1 LASKSGSL
9 GSASKQTAFDSGFCV
24 DIDAQ
29 HKCAQICS
37 NRIHNRGESALTV
50 LESFVKMQ
58 ANQESLTANP

>member
-1 LASKSGSL
+1 MHNTSVQSYKKG
-9 GSASKQTAFDSGFCV
+9 G
-24 DIDAQ
+24 
-29 HKCAQICS
+29 AQICS